1 MDKITEILNMY
12 INSNAFK
19 NEEALKKL
27 LESQE
32 SRYTIDNKIK
42 KLNNDLENI
51 NKKINMAY
59 SDRLNGILEEQDFK
73 LFSVGLI
80 NERKRIE
87 SLLYELKSQIKDF
100 SENMMSETIK
110 SDMKKVIENLL
121 KNKLYTKEVL
131 NQLVN
136 RIEADK
142 NNNVIIYFNFHELN
156 CLRGVIENVKQAVNL

>member
-1 MDKITEILNMY
+1 
-12 INSNAFK
+12 
-19 NEEALKKL
+19 
-27 LESQE
+27 
-32 SRYTIDNKIK
+32 
-42 KLNNDLENI
+42 
-51 NKKINMAY
+51 MAY

-136 RIEADK
+136 RIEVDK
-142 NNNVIIYFNFHELN
+142 DNNVIIYFNFHELN
-156 CLRGVIENVKQAVNL
+156 RLGGVIENVKQAVNL